1 MAIEIIDGFQLNS
14 PLPIDNRTVVNDL
27 TERDNILYK
36 YEGLKVFVLS
46 DGTTHVWYNNQW
58 QVDNSKSVTT
68 SNTSTNYIPK
78 LTSSN
83 TITNS
88 VIYEIGG
95 NIGIGATA
103 LSVNEKL
110 KVNGNIVV
118 VGNGSKF
125 IGDGSGLSNINASN
139 LIGSISVNNISNGA
153 TNSVII
159 SGPTKPIWASL
170 SDLKVGEATNTN
182 NVFVTNDTTSTNS
195 AFISIVSN
203 TGTYTNIK
211 SATNLRYIP
220 SKNQLLLHNVGT
232 SSAPTISFYNSS
244 TTGIYRNN
252 SESTVCF
259 AMESKDVLK
268 LHKDGIKIVNNTFT
282 YTGTYSIG
290 TGTQLNETTKL
301 TISAENYD
309 RIIYLTTSPLHNIY
323 YLYSGWFQTTIYINN
338 IQIYTSFSDSQF
350 GHKTFQQ
357 NYCFV
362 LPANKVT
369 DIKQSNGDVTWKD
382 GLGNSFGAP
391 DIYIRSLRYGL

>member
-1 MAIEIIDGFQLNS
+1 MAIEIIDGFQINS
-14 PLPIDNRTVVNDL
+14 SIPIDNRMVVNDL
-27 TERDNILYK
+27 TERNNILYK

-46 DGTTHVWYNNQW
+46 DGTTHVWYNDQW

-88 VIYEIGG
+88 VIYEISG
-95 NIGIGATA
+95 NIGIGTTI
-103 LSVNEKL
+103 LSANEKL
-110 KVNGNIVV
+110 KVNGNIIV

-125 IGDGSGLSNINASN
+125 IGDGSGLTNINASN
-139 LIGSISVNNISNGA
+139 LIGSISVDNISNGA
-153 TNSVII
+153 TNSIII

-170 SDLKVGEATNTN
+170 SDLSVGVATNTN

-195 AFISIVSN
+195 TFISIVSN
-203 TGTYTNIK
+203 TGTYTNIR

-232 SSAPTISFYNSS
+232 SSAPTIGFFGSS

-252 SESTVCF
+252 SESTMCF

-290 TGTQLNETTKL
+290 TGTQGDTTKL
-301 TISAENYD
+301 TISAQNYD
-309 RIIYLTTSPLHNIY
+309 RIIYLTTSPLNNIY
-323 YLYSGWFQTTIYINN
+323 FLSSGWFQTTIFIDS

-357 NYCFV
+357 NYCFI
-362 LPANKVT
+362 LPANKVAY
-369 DIKQSNGDVTWKD
+369 IRQSKGDVMWKD
-382 GLGNSFGAP
+382 GLGNTFGSP